1 MRKIALTILG
11 TLLIAGSTIQTASA
25 EPHHLRKA
33 RVAVIPAS
41 QQFRNANDSFLNQ
54 SHVITDCQ
62 YKEPGNPN
70 DERTDYMGW
79 SAWRELGSWDSRND
93 CW

>member
-11 TLLIAGSTIQTASA
+11 ALLIAGSTVQTTLA

-33 RVAVIPAS
+33 RVAPIPAS
-41 QQFRNANDSFLNQ
+41 QQFRDSNDSFLNEG
-54 SHVITDCQ
+54 HVITDCQ
-62 YKEPGNPN
+62 YREPGNTY
-70 DERTDYMGW
+70 DKRTDYMGW
-79 SAWRELGSWDSRND
+79 YAWRELGSWDSRND